1 MEHHQQTDARP
12 PHAVFMDWLG
22 KNKLKLT
29 PQRNLILEL
38 FLEAADHV
46 TPESM
51 HERARQ
57 RDGAIGVATV
67 YRTLKLL
74 AQSGVARE
82 ILFDDGVTHYELL
95 HGTEHHDHIICTR
108 CGKRAE
114 VVDPAIERLQE
125 ELAAEHGFE
134 LKDHKM
140 FLYGLCRQCREKIGG
155 QRQPHGK
162 K

>member
-1 MEHHQQTDARP
+1 MPTTPQPDTRP
-12 PHAVFMDWLG
+12 AHVVFLDWLG

-29 PQRNLILEL
+29 PQRSLILEL
-38 FLEAADHV
+38 FLDSTDHV

-51 HERARQ
+51 YERART

-74 AQSGVARE
+74 AKSGVARE
-82 ILFDDGVTHYELL
+82 ILFDDGVMHYELL
-95 HGTEHHDHIICTR
+95 HGAGHHDHIICIH

-125 ELAAEHGFE
+125 ELAAAHGFQ

-140 FLYGLCRQCREKIGG
+140 FLYGLCASCREKLGG
-155 QRQPHGK
+155 
-162 K
+162 

>member
-1 MEHHQQTDARP
+1 MPPTPHTDTRP
-12 PHAVFMDWLG
+12 AHIVFLDWLS

-29 PQRNLILEL
+29 PQRRLILEL
-38 FLEAADHV
+38 FLEATDHV
-46 TPESM
+46 TPEGM
-51 HERARQ
+51 YERARQ

-74 AQSGVARE
+74 AKSGVARE
-82 ILFDDGVTHYELL
+82 ILFDDGVMHYELL
-95 HGTEHHDHIICTR
+95 HGAKHHDHIICTR

-125 ELAAEHGFE
+125 QLAAAHGFQ

-140 FLYGLCRQCREKIGG
+140 FLYGLCDSCRKE
-155 QRQPHGK
+155 QDD
-162 K
+162 